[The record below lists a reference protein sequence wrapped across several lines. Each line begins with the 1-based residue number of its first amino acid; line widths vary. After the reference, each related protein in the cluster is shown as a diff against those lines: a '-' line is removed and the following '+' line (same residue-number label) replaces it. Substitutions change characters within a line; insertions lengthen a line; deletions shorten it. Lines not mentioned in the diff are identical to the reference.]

1 MRPSSDCKKVAKT
14 IVFIGNKNVNLSY
27 PASFTRLLDLKKDIG
42 FSRSFMGRKNKH
54 CFINTD
60 RPKVNSENYIQLL
73 DDNLLPGCRRIY
85 PRNNYVFHQN
95 GASSHTRRETQA
107 HLEEATQDSSRRM
120 NGLHKVQNV
129 TKWMTEYGTLRRR
142 MFNEG

>member
-1 MRPSSDCKKVAKT
+1 
-14 IVFIGNKNVNLSY
+14 
-27 PASFTRLLDLKKDIG
+27 
-42 FSRSFMGRKNKH
+42 MGRKNKH

-95 GASSHTRRETQA
+95 GASSHTRRVTQA
-107 HLEEATQDSSRRM
+107 HLEEATQNSSRRI

-129 TKWMTEYGTLRRR
+129 TKWMTEHGTLRRR
-142 MFNEG
+142 MFNEE